1 MKHESRCLT
10 IRKPSHD
17 DVNVCV
23 RWTRFF
29 LIHIKECGEVMA
41 VSKLYQSVTDEQIR
55 EVMVNTFGSETEVKQ
70 IRIMKGGQFN
80 TTYYI
85 EGSLPE
91 QKLILRVAP
100 RNKEHLLS
108 FEKNMMA
115 VEPLTYER
123 MAKEGIPCTHVVRYD
138 GSCAIIDRPYM
149 LITFI
154 DSMQLNDTSITVEEY
169 NGLQEELGQCTR
181 RMHDISADRFG
192 FPQPDGSVAGS
203 NSWGEVLIQ
212 FSREVADLCR
222 KYELVE
228 RSIIDGFQD
237 YFVTH
242 RVLFDEVTIP
252 SLVHNDLWDPNVL
265 VQRDEEGTLHIAAI
279 IDADRAMFADREF
292 DFVLYKNDPRFI
304 KGYGIGLDLSKQAI
318 TRRKAYDM
326 LWTFTNLYI
335 HEVQIELYEEAN
347 KLRIAAL
354 ESFQALTQLSS

>member
-1 MKHESRCLT
+1 
-10 IRKPSHD
+10 
-17 DVNVCV
+17 
-23 RWTRFF
+23 
-29 LIHIKECGEVMA
+29 MA

-55 EVMVNTFGSETEVKQ
+55 EVMVNTFGPNTEVKQ
-70 IRIMKGGQFN
+70 IKMMKGGQFN
-80 TTYYI
+80 TTYYV

-100 RNKEHLLS
+100 GNKEHLLS

-115 VEPLTYER
+115 VEPVTYGC
-123 MAKEGIPCTHVVRYD
+123 MAKKGIPCTHVVRYD

-154 DSMQLNDTSITVEEY
+154 DSIQLNDPSITREEY
-169 NGLQEELGQCTR
+169 HRLQEELGQCTR
-181 RMHDISADRFG
+181 QMHDISADKFG
-192 FPQPDGSVAGS
+192 FPQPDGTVVGS
-203 NSWGEVLIQ
+203 DSWSEVLIQ
-212 FSREVADLCR
+212 FATEVADLCR

-228 RSIIDGFQD
+228 PTVIDGFQN
-237 YFVTH
+237 FFLTH

-265 VQRDEEGTLHIAAI
+265 VQRDEEGTLHIVAI

-304 KGYGIGLDLSKQAI
+304 KGYGIELDVSKQAMI
-318 TRRKAYDM
+318 RRKAYDM

-335 HEVQIELYEEAN
+335 HEVQIELHEEAD
-347 KLRIAAL
+347 KLKIAAL
-354 ESFQALTQLSS
+354 ESFQALTQLSL